1 MKYSAVL
8 FDLDGT
14 LRANQPEGVEVFIEY
29 AARVGYALTEDQVR
43 QCERAVHRYWA
54 DGAQVA
60 DHLSRYDERGF
71 WVNYNRLLLNAVGVH
86 AEAGVADKIQDEF
99 ESYAPQDVVFAD
111 TTLVLQSLRQAGYV
125 VGLVSNRDHELDTL
139 ATQYGFRQYLD
150 FTLSGG
156 QARSFKPDSRIFRLA
171 LQMAGDL
178 PAAQVVYVGD
188 NYYAD
193 VVGALN
199 VGMDAILVDPHDIF
213 REEYSKRVRALKEV
227 LALIEPAYS
236 HA

>member
-1 MKYSAVL
+1 MKYTAVL

-14 LRANQPEGVEVFIEY
+14 LRANQPEGVEAFIEY

-43 QCERAVHRYWA
+43 LCERAVHRYWA

-60 DHLSRYDERGF
+60 DHQSRYDERGF
-71 WVNYNRLLLNAVGVH
+71 WVNYNKLLLAAVGIH
-86 AEAGVADKIQDEF
+86 AEAEVAERIQDEF
-99 ESYAPQDVVFAD
+99 EHYTPQDVIIAD
-111 TTLVLQSLRQAGYV
+111 APLVLRTLQQAGYV

-139 ATQYGFRQYLD
+139 ATQYGFRQYLH

-156 QARSFKPDSRIFRLA
+156 QACSFKPDAGIFRLA
-171 LQMAGDL
+171 LQMAGN
-178 PAAQVVYVGD
+178 PAPEQVVYVGD

-213 REEYSKRVRALKEV
+213 RADYAKRVKTLKDV
-227 LALIEPAYS
+227 LALIEPAIN